1 MAQVL
6 RLRTVPRS
14 ALNTAGTLL
23 LLLALVLPGFGCT
36 PAGEP
41 GAIDRAFAEMAEG
54 VPVDGEGIVVKLLR
68 DDTRGSKHQRF
79 IIRIPSGLTLLVAH
93 NIDVGRRVP
102 LRGPGDRVRFRGD
115 YEWNNKGGV
124 VHWTHHDPRGRHRG
138 GWIEFEGQR
147 YD

>member
-6 RLRTVPRS
+6 RLRALPRG
-14 ALNTAGTLL
+14 ALSTIPAILL
-23 LLLALVLPGFGCT
+23 LVLALPGPGCAA
-36 PAGEP
+36 PADP
-41 GAIDRAFAEMAEG
+41 GAIDRAFAEMAED
-54 VPVDGEGIVVKLLR
+54 VPVEGEGEVVKLLR
-68 DDTRGSKHQRF
+68 DDMRGSWHQRF

-115 YEWNNKGGV
+115 YEWNDKGGV
-124 VHWTHHDPRGRHRG
+124 VHWTHHDPGGRHRG
-138 GWIEFEGQR
+138 GWIEFEGER